1 MPEGGQ
7 LLVKFHNDA
16 GPLAL
21 VLQPN
26 GTLTGSGTVDVAG
39 RKMYRS
45 ATGDIAYTPQNA
57 RCTLGT
63 LTANK

>member
-1 MPEGGQ
+1 VPEGGQ
-7 LLVKFHNDA
+7 LLVKFQNSA
-16 GPLAL
+16 GPLSL
-21 VLQPN
+21 VFQPN
-26 GTLTGSGTVDVAG
+26 GTLTGSGSVDVAG

-45 ATGDIAYTPQNA
+45 ETGDISYLLQNA